1 MDPWGKAQASQYS
14 SRWPGTLH
22 LDACYQR
29 TQVRVHVKK
38 EKILTSHRT
47 ALDSVK
53 TQGFSFTDVVYTILE
68 SIVFQILLTVILN
81 KLDIFMGSQDE

>member
-1 MDPWGKAQASQYS
+1 M
-14 SRWPGTLH
+14 
-22 LDACYQR
+22 
-29 TQVRVHVKK
+29 
-38 EKILTSHRT
+38 SHRT